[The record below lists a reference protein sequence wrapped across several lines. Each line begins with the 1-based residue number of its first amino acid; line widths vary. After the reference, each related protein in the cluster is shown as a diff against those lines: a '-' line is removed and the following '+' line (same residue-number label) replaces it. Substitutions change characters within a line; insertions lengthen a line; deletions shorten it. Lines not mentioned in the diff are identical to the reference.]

1 MGLARESG
9 LCARVGS
16 TVAITIDFSKALNL
30 VPHDQPFTELA
41 VWGVDWRVDIW
52 VRELVVGR
60 TERVSVGGQL
70 SEEVKITS
78 VVWQTSVLSTL

>member
-30 VPHDQPFTELA
+30 VPHDQLFTELA